1 METESINASAVAA
14 STPEAMAEEP
24 VSLIQP
30 VNLQMALAE
39 APVVGLGAA
48 ALEQHPPAAT
58 PAATPPQQK
67 PVLLDVL
74 AGRDPSQTIAA
85 EHLRLAG
92 GASATEI
99 LLGLDQAPPIV
110 GPFVVPPGNG
120 EALRHLSG
128 PVRRSMLHS
137 LLLKQRERTRQ
148 LSQLLHAEDSEAG
161 DEDNSDQSDENDQL
175 AATEPL
181 RNPELRRA
189 RDELSCSL
197 RMLDLLEDLLSMQD
211 YTISQMGT
219 FSKG

>member
-1 METESINASAVAA
+1 METGNSNASAVGA
-14 STPEAMAEEP
+14 SIPEVTAEEP

-30 VNLQMALAE
+30 VNLQTALVE
-39 APVVGLGAA
+39 SPVVGLGAA
-48 ALEQHPPAAT
+48 ALEQNPPAA
-58 PAATPPQQK
+58 AAAAPPPQQK

-99 LLGLDQAPPIV
+99 LFGLDQAPPIV
-110 GPFVVPPGNG
+110 GPFVVPPGNS

-128 PVRRSMLHS
+128 PARRAMLHS

-148 LSQLLHAEDSEAG
+148 LSQLLHAEDSEAE
-161 DEDNSDQSDENDQL
+161 DEDHSNESDESDEI
-175 AATEPL
+175 AAMETF

-189 RDELSCSL
+189 RDELRASL